1 MAGGALALGLLTL
14 PTRAQTRPQSQAE
27 RFAVSIHARTTQAS
41 ARAEQAAWLSL
52 TLPLDR
58 LAAPRPV
65 LRAATTA
72 PSAPSNPPAAGASET
87 TADAAGPGQD
97 AAPREPGIS
106 FEQLRALGEL
116 SRRATIM
123 ALAAVGAAADRRR
136 LDSQSA
142 RARLSAALPELR
154 LRAQQSTDQALRWAP
169 ASDDPYRVTQA
180 DGAGTTLEVS
190 ATFRLDRLL
199 FSREELVV
207 ERLRAQAGQERLK
220 LEQRVVGAVLGLFRA
235 HELGCAEAAEDEVRT
250 QQRVRSLELFAELDV
265 LTAGWFSEQAPHFGR
280 AVWGFAEAAL
290 GLCEPPPPPR
300 APAAATNPVASLSD
314 SE

>member
-1 MAGGALALGLLTL
+1 MAVGALVLGFMAL
-14 PTRAQTRPQSQAE
+14 PTRAQSPPPSQAE
-27 RFAVSIHARTTQAS
+27 RFAVSVHARTTRAS

-58 LAAPRPV
+58 LASPRPT
-65 LRAATTA
+65 LRAAAAT
-72 PSAPSNPPAAGASET
+72 PSAPPVPAAPATSEP
-87 TADAAGPGQD
+87 AQD
-97 AAPREPGIS
+97 QGSARQHSAAPQPGIS
-106 FEQLRALGEL
+106 FEQLRALSEL
-116 SRRATIM
+116 SQRATVV
-123 ALAAVGAAADRRR
+123 ALAVAGAPADRRR
-136 LDSQSA
+136 LDSQAA
-142 RARLSAALPELR
+142 RSRLSAVLPELR

-169 ASDDPYRVTQA
+169 TSDDPYRVTQA

-207 ERLRAQAGQERLK
+207 ERLRVQAGQERLK
-220 LEQRVVGAVLGLFRA
+220 LEQRVLGAVLGLFRA
-235 HELGCAEAAEDEVRT
+235 HELGCAEGGEEETRT
-250 QQRVRSLELFAELDV
+250 LQRVRGLELLAELDV

-290 GLCEPPPPPR
+290 GQCEPPAPPR
-300 APAAATNPVASLSD
+300 SPAAATNPMASPSD

>member
-1 MAGGALALGLLTL
+1 VVGGALALGVMGL
-14 PTRAQTRPQSQAE
+14 PARAQTPPSEGE
-27 RFAVSIHARTTQAS
+27 RFAVSVHARTTQAS

-58 LAAPRPV
+58 LALPRPA

-72 PSAPSNPPAAGASET
+72 PSAPSNPPAAASEP
-87 TADAAGPGQD
+87 AQDAAGTPRD
-97 AAPREPGIS
+97 AAPREPSVS
-106 FEQLRALGEL
+106 FTQLRALSEL
-116 SRRATIM
+116 SRRATVV
-123 ALAAVGAAADRRR
+123 ALSVAGAASDRRR
-136 LDSQSA
+136 LDSQST

-154 LRAQQSTDQALRWAP
+154 LRAQRSTDQALRWAP
-169 ASDDPYRVTQA
+169 TSDDPYRVTQA

-190 ATFRLDRLL
+190 ATFHLERLL

-220 LEQRVVGAVLGLFRA
+220 LEQRVLGAVLGLFRA
-235 HELGCAEAAEDEVRT
+235 RELGCAEGAEQETRT

-280 AVWGFAEAAL
+280 VVWGFAEAAL
-290 GLCEPPPPPR
+290 GQCEPPAPPP